1 MKKLIGLF
9 ILVGTS
15 LACFSQAAF
24 IRSGSGSTTV
34 YRSFDSVVANY
45 LAGDTIYLPGG
56 SFQFGTIVFTKKV
69 IVYGAGHY
77 PDSAAATGRTVLNGE
92 IRITGSASGSMF
104 QGFYLGGSM
113 VLGTDASNS
122 NINGLI
128 ISRCNFHDIL
138 MAFNTVTV
146 SLARNIM
153 IHQNV
158 IRNDVIIMDA
168 KDNLIENNIID
179 GRINSANG
187 SNRFMNNV
195 VFGRVGSN
203 TYTLNSITSCIF
215 ENNIFVSYANY
226 GFSWISSSNTY
237 RNNVFGFANPFG
249 PTEVLENN
257 IFNATNLFTNVTLSV
272 FTYAQNFH
280 LKTGSVAIGAGIG
293 GTDCGIYGGGR
304 PYKEAAIPANPHV
317 RSKIIA
323 DNTNAA
329 GQLQVQATV
338 VAQGN

>member
-1 MKKLIGLF
+1 
-9 ILVGTS
+9 
-15 LACFSQAAF
+15 
-24 IRSGSGSTTV
+24 
-34 YRSFDSVVANY
+34 VV
-45 LAGDTIYLPGG
+45 
-56 SFQFGTIVFTKKV
+56 
-69 IVYGAGHY
+69 VYGAGHY

-92 IRITGSASGSMF
+92 IRITGPASGSMF
-104 QGFYLGGSM
+104 QGFYIGGSM

-122 NINGLI
+122 NINGLV

-138 MAFNTVTV
+138 MAFNTGTV

-179 GRINSANG
+179 GRIVSANG
-187 SNRFMNNV
+187 SNRFVNNV
-195 VFGRVGSN
+195 VFGRVGASG
-203 TYTLNSITSCIF
+203 YSLNSVYSCIF
-215 ENNIFVSYANY
+215 ENNIFVSNAAY
-226 GFSWISSSNTY
+226 GFSGNSSSNTY

-272 FTYAQNFH
+272 FTYEQNFH

-293 GTDCGIYGGGR
+293 RTDCGIYGGAR
-304 PYKEAAIPANPHV
+304 PCKEAAIPSNPHI
-317 RSKIIA
+317 RSKTIS
-323 DNTNAA
+323 DNTNAS

-338 VAQGN
+338 VAQQQ